1 MAIFILGLFVGGFV
15 GLFVIALC
23 VASSRSNEQ
32 WERINFNKDN
42 ENDWIPFSLDY
53 DEEEKREMLSCP
65 LPDEDEEI
73 LVTYAGGHVGEDTF
87 LRDGT
92 ECYLDSNKE
101 FVTEAI
107 AWMPKPQPYKGEV

>member
-1 MAIFILGLFVGGFV
+1 MIGYIIVFSIGSFFGL
-15 GLFVIALC
+15 LITALC

-32 WERINFNKDN
+32 WERINFNK

-53 DEEEKREMLSCP
+53 DEEEQREMLSCP

-73 LVTYAGGHVGEDTF
+73 LVTYKNGYVGEDTF

-92 ECYLDSNKE
+92 EYYLDSNRE

-107 AWMPKPQPYKGEV
+107 AWMPKPQPYKGDM